1 MFAES
6 SGSFVRVPIRSI
18 QVVIDLEDP
27 LSPELTLDDFVRT
40 YGLSPALPRYRI
52 LSVEVLTCPED
63 QLPILASE
71 CGHCTR
77 FGTSRGVQSK
87 ASGRH
92 REAEAE
98 NTEQAL
104 HNKVEC

>member
-1 MFAES
+1 MLAES

-27 LSPELTLDDFVRT
+27 LTPELTLGDFVRT
-40 YGLSPALPRYRI
+40 YGVTPTSPRYRV

-77 FGTSRGVQSK
+77 FVRRMDDV
-87 ASGRH
+87 AYFR
-92 REAEAE
+92 RE
-98 NTEQAL
+98 NSSDSII
-104 HNKVEC
+104 H

>member
-1 MFAES
+1 MLAES

-27 LSPELTLDDFVRT
+27 LTPELTLDDFVRT
-40 YGLSPALPRYRI
+40 YGAPPASPRYRV

-77 FGTSRGVQSK
+77 FVRRMDDI
-87 ASGRH
+87 AYFR
-92 REAEAE
+92 RE
-98 NTEQAL
+98 NSSDSII
-104 HNKVEC
+104 H

>member
-1 MFAES
+1 LLAES

-18 QVVIDLEDP
+18 HVVVDLEDP
-27 LSPELTLDDFVRT
+27 LAPELTLEDFVRT
-40 YGLSPALPRYRI
+40 YGVGPASPRYRV

-77 FGTSRGVQSK
+77 FVRRMDDV
-87 ASGRH
+87 AYFR
-92 REAEAE
+92 RENLPES
-98 NTEQAL
+98 NM
-104 HNKVEC
+104 H

>member
-1 MFAES
+1 LLAES

-27 LSPELTLDDFVRT
+27 LAPELTLDDFIRT
-40 YGLSPALPRYRI
+40 YGVVPASPRYRV

-77 FGTSRGVQSK
+77 FVRRMDDV
-87 ASGRH
+87 AYFR
-92 REAEAE
+92 RE
-98 NTEQAL
+98 NSSDSII
-104 HNKVEC
+104 H

>member
-1 MFAES
+1 MLAES

-18 QVVIDLEDP
+18 QIVVDLEDP
-27 LSPELTLDDFVRT
+27 LTPELTLDDFVRT

-71 CGHCTR
+71 CGRCTR
-77 FGTSRGVQSK
+77 FVRRMDDV
-87 ASGRH
+87 AYFR
-92 REAEAE
+92 RE
-98 NTEQAL
+98 NL
-104 HNKVEC
+104 SDSIIH

>member
-1 MFAES
+1 LLAES

-27 LSPELTLDDFVRT
+27 LTPELTLDDFVRT
-40 YGLSPALPRYRI
+40 YGVAPASPRYRI

-71 CGHCTR
+71 CGHCMR
-77 FGTSRGVQSK
+77 FVRRMDDV
-87 ASGRH
+87 AYFR
-92 REAEAE
+92 RE
-98 NTEQAL
+98 NSSDSII
-104 HNKVEC
+104 H

>member
-1 MFAES
+1 MLAES

-18 QVVIDLEDP
+18 QVVVDLEDP
-27 LSPELTLDDFVRT
+27 LAPELTLEDFVRT
-40 YGLSPALPRYRI
+40 YGVGPASPRYRV

-77 FGTSRGVQSK
+77 FVRRMDDV
-87 ASGRH
+87 AYFR
-92 REAEAE
+92 RENSPES
-98 NTEQAL
+98 NM
-104 HNKVEC
+104 H